1 MFIAVHY
8 VRINGVMFMTDE
20 VITEPMSPKQEAWLL
35 GKGAIRKAAETPFP
49 AAQEKAEGFVE
60 VDAESGADGDD
71 EAENTDMTESEDDT
85 EDDFF
90 GDEEDEDVAP
100 MDIDAAESITPA
112 EEPAPKAEEKPTRKR
127 QGRKEKKA

>member
-8 VRINGVMFMTDE
+8 VRINGVMFMPDE

-85 EDDFF
+85 EDEA
-90 GDEEDEDVAP
+90 EEEYEDVAP
-100 MDIDAAESITPA
+100 MEIDVAESITPA
-112 EEPAPKAEEKPTRKR
+112 EETAPKAKEKPTRKR
-127 QGRKEKKA
+127 QGRKENKA